1 MSGINQ
7 GACQIHNQAAD
18 VSRQETPLEL
28 EQSLENAA
36 KLLREADSVLIA
48 AGAGMGVDSGIPD
61 FRGTHGLWNGNSAAL
76 PGGRPVLEAANLHVF
91 EREPTFAWGFY
102 GHRLDLYRRTMP
114 HDGFRLLRLI
124 GETMEH
130 GMFVF
135 TSNVDGQFQKAGFHG
150 SRICEY
156 HGSLHHLQCLEACNS
171 DIWSA
176 NNFMPVIDA
185 SQCQLVSPLPA
196 CRHCGALA
204 RPNVLMFSDWNW
216 NPARKDQQE
225 RALMRWLKTVRRM
238 VVIELG
244 AGTAIPAVRVFS
256 GRTGRPVIRINPD
269 EAQLGGIN
277 GVSLRVGA
285 LEAVTAIAHRLGVGP
300 QGASALP
307 H

>member
-7 GACQIHNQAAD
+7 GARQIHNQAGD
-18 VSRQETPLEL
+18 VSRQETSLEL
-28 EQSLENAA
+28 EQSFENAA
-36 KLLREADSVLIA
+36 KLLRDADSVLIA
-48 AGAGMGVDSGIPD
+48 AGAGMGVDSGLPD
-61 FRGTHGLWNGNSAAL
+61 FRGSAGLWNGYSAAL
-76 PGGRPVLEAANLHVF
+76 PGGRPVLEAATLHAF

-225 RALMRWLKTVRRM
+225 RDLMRWLKAVRRM

-277 GVSLRVGA
+277 GVSLPLGA

-300 QGASALP
+300 PSPSGLS

>member
-1 MSGINQ
+1 MTGINQ
-7 GACQIHNQAAD
+7 SPRQKRNQAGA
-18 VSRQETPLEL
+18 VIEKETPLNL
-28 EQSLENAA
+28 EQSFETAA
-36 KLLREADSVLIA
+36 TLLREADSLLIA
-48 AGAGMGVDSGIPD
+48 AGAGMGVDSGLPD
-61 FRGTHGLWNGNSAAL
+61 FRGTHGLWNGYSAAL
-76 PGGRPVLEAANLHVF
+76 PDGRPILEAATLHAF

-102 GHRLDLYRRTMP
+102 GHRLELYRRTMP

-124 GETMEH
+124 GETMAH
-130 GMFVF
+130 GMYVF
-135 TSNVDGQFQKAGFHG
+135 TSNVDGQFQKADFDCD
-150 SRICEY
+150 RICEY

-176 NNFMPVIDA
+176 ENFIPIIDTA
-185 SQCQLVSPLPA
+185 RCQLVSPLPA

-216 NPARKDQQE
+216 NPARKDRQE
-225 RALMRWLKTVRRM
+225 RDLMRWLKTVRRM

-256 GRTGRPVIRINPD
+256 GRTGSPVIRINPQ

-277 GVSLRVGA
+277 GVSLPLGA
-285 LEAVTAIAHRLGVGP
+285 LEAMTAIAHRLGVGT